1 MTDQTKK
8 RKSLNFAKSFA
19 WLIETAARAAAGYLI
34 LSNYNHIVTTIVAM
48 YFLVTAT
55 ALLVTHFV
63 KAYAK

>member
-1 MTDQTKK
+1 MTEQTKK
-8 RKSLNFAKSFA
+8 GKSINFVKSFA

-55 ALLVTHFV
+55 VLLVTHFV
-63 KAYAK
+63 KAYSK